1 MRRLLS
7 VLALG
12 VAFTLIGA
20 IADAHHSTA
29 EFDYTKIYVVRGNVK
44 EFQWT
49 NPHAW
54 VQVLVPNS
62 TGGQDQWGFELGAP
76 IINVRMGW
84 TDKSLAEGDKVT
96 VLFCPSY
103 VPARG
108 TLLQITLPDG
118 RTLSGVAKMLYRG
131 PDYSDPSKL
140 SAPPPPVSSK

>member
-7 VLALG
+7 VLALCA
-12 VAFTLIGA
+12 AFALSGTN
-20 IADAHHSTA
+20 ADAHHSTA
-29 EFDYTKIYVVRGNVK
+29 EFDYTKVFVARGAVK

-84 TDKSLAEGDKVT
+84 TDKSLTVGDKVT
-96 VLFCPSY
+96 VIFCPSY

-108 TLLQITLPDG
+108 TLLQISLPDG
-118 RTLSGVAKMLYRG
+118 RTLNGVAKILYRG

-140 SAPPPPVSSK
+140 PGPAPLAPRK